1 VHIYSFVEK
10 WNKLLEIMDFRRETM
25 SAEKELVG
33 KTLEEVRESVDL
45 FYQQKTGE
53 ALQQFDVVLGKV
65 MTMVDTLFAYKESHE
80 GFALDEE
87 KVKSALTEA
96 LGALE
101 EKDMILL
108 ADIIQY
114 DFVEYVEELLDGME

>member
-1 VHIYSFVEK
+1 
-10 WNKLLEIMDFRRETM
+10 M
-25 SAEKELVG
+25 SAEKELVE
-33 KTLEEVRESVDL
+33 KTLEEVKESVDL
-45 FYQQKTGE
+45 FYQQKIGE

-80 GFALDEE
+80 EFALDED

-96 LGALE
+96 LSALE

-114 DFVEYVEELLDGME
+114 DFVEYVEEVLVDME

>member
-1 VHIYSFVEK
+1 
-10 WNKLLEIMDFRRETM
+10 M
-25 SAEKELVG
+25 SAEKELVE

-53 ALQQFDVVLGKV
+53 ALQQFDIVLGKV
-65 MTMVDTLFAYKESHE
+65 MTMVDTLFAYKEAHE

-87 KVKSALTEA
+87 KVKTALTEA

-101 EKDMILL
+101 ERDMILL

-114 DFVEYVEELLDGME
+114 DFVEYVEELLGGME

>member
-1 VHIYSFVEK
+1 
-10 WNKLLEIMDFRRETM
+10 M
-25 SAEKELVG
+25 SAEKELVK

-53 ALQQFDVVLGKV
+53 ALQQFDAVLGKV
-65 MTMVDTLFAYKESHE
+65 MSMVDTLFAYRDAHE
-80 GFALDEE
+80 DFVLDDE
-87 KVKSALTEA
+87 KVKTALTEA

-101 EKDMILL
+101 ERDMILL

-114 DFVEYVEELLDGME
+114 DFVEYVEELLGGME

>member
-1 VHIYSFVEK
+1 
-10 WNKLLEIMDFRRETM
+10 MG
-25 SAEKELVG
+25 AEKELVS
-33 KTLEEVRESVDL
+33 KTLEEVKESVAL

-53 ALQQFDVVLGKV
+53 ALQQFDAVLGKV
-65 MTMVDTLFAYKESHE
+65 MAMVDTLFAYKEANE

-96 LGALE
+96 MGALE
-101 EKDMILL
+101 ERDMILL

-114 DFVEYVEELLDGME
+114 DFVEYVEELLGGMK

>member
-1 VHIYSFVEK
+1 
-10 WNKLLEIMDFRRETM
+10 M
-25 SAEKELVG
+25 SAEKELVEN
-33 KTLEEVRESVDL
+33 TLGEVRESVDL

-80 GFALDEE
+80 EFPLDEE

-114 DFVEYVEELLDGME
+114 DFMEYVEELLDGME

>member
-1 VHIYSFVEK
+1 
-10 WNKLLEIMDFRRETM
+10 M
-25 SAEKELVG
+25 SAEKELVK

-53 ALQQFDVVLGKV
+53 ALQRFDVVLGKV
-65 MTMVDTLFAYKESHE
+65 MSIVDTLFAYRDAHD

-87 KVKSALTEA
+87 KVKTSLTEA
-96 LGALE
+96 MGALE
-101 EKDMILL
+101 ERDMILL

-114 DFVEYVEELLDGME
+114 DFVEYVEELLSGME

>member
-1 VHIYSFVEK
+1 
-10 WNKLLEIMDFRRETM
+10 MG
-25 SAEKELVG
+25 AEKELV
-33 KTLEEVRESVDL
+33 KNTLEDVKESIEL

-53 ALQQFDVVLGKV
+53 ALQQFEGVLGKV
-65 MTMVDTLFAYKESHE
+65 MTMVDTLFAYKENHE
-80 GFALDEE
+80 DFPLDEE

-114 DFVEYVEELLDGME
+114 DFVEYVEELVAEME